1 MNLSVWHDVE
11 EELPSYDNSLGKDG
25 LPNTSTGLSYRSPS
39 VLICTK
45 EGVRVGYLQWR
56 YDSPTTP
63 YRWFLDGREEHL
75 ACLLYTSSWKRSSP
89 VSASSGKRT
98 LRRKLRRTSPTTRN
112 TTPSVC

>member
-63 YRWFLDGREEHL
+63 YRWILDGREEHL
-75 ACLLYTSSWKRSSP
+75 AMGVTHWMRLPGMPAAHDTAGTRPVDLRQTSE
-89 VSASSGKRT
+89 
-98 LRRKLRRTSPTTRN
+98 
-112 TTPSVC
+112 

>member
-63 YRWFLDGREEHL
+63 YRWFLDGREGGALSYGGDALDAAARH
-75 ACLLYTSSWKRSSP
+75 AGGSRHCGHQT
-89 VSASSGKRT
+89 G
-98 LRRKLRRTSPTTRN
+98 
-112 TTPSVC
+112 